1 MFYNDLIF
9 INMNEP
15 LFPELKTALSIMKR
29 QNEVIREAVLKK
41 TASCMKLIVCTG
53 KRTDDSFNLKSFNK
67 DMLKKMRQI

>member
-15 LFPELKTALSIMKR
+15 LFPELRTALSIMKR

-53 KRTDDSFNLKSFNK
+53 KTNTDQTFNLRSLNK
-67 DMLKKMRQI
+67 DILKNKI